1 MGCSNRMQIAIDALS
16 LFVRSLPKDCSF
28 SIIGFGCNY
37 QVEEIDGGG
46 VVAYIN
52 ENKQYALDL
61 IKNYGANYGGTEI
74 LQPLIHAQ
82 SSLNSDKKKRI
93 FLLTDGSV
101 SAADQ
106 VIEQARTKNDTQRVF
121 SFGLGSGCDRY
132 LVENVAVAG
141 RGTSTIVKD
150 NDPNLNGLV
159 IKALSNAME
168 PSLCDTRYGFN
179 DQLTDAKEIFRNAL
193 ISETRLMSPA

>member
-1 MGCSNRMQIAIDALS
+1 M
-16 LFVRSLPKDCSF
+16 
-28 SIIGFGCNY
+28 
-37 QVEEIDGGG
+37 
-46 VVAYIN
+46 
-52 ENKQYALDL
+52 DL
-61 IKNYGANYGGTEI
+61 IKNYESDYGGTEI
-74 LQPLIHAQ
+74 LQPLIYAQ
-82 SSLNSDKKKRI
+82 SSLHSGKKKRI

-101 SAADQ
+101 GAADR
-106 VIEQARTKNDTQRVF
+106 VIEKAREANETQRVF

-132 LVENVAVAG
+132 LVEKVAVAG

-179 DQLTDAKEIFRNAL
+179 DQLTDAKEIFRNTL
-193 ISETRLMSPA
+193 ISETRLISLAQFEKLKFSFKTKEMDTR